1 MMSEGQYSSA
11 GFSALRRFAK
21 RADQSVDKCEL
32 CSLALGRDHSHLI
45 ELSQRRLI
53 CACDACAL
61 LFGGPSKKYRRVPRR
76 IQAFPNFQLSDA
88 EWNGLMVPINMV
100 FFFNNSVEN
109 RVIALY
115 PSPAGATESL
125 LELESWNDI
134 VAHNPAL
141 NGMEPD
147 VEALLVNRL
156 GYSRGYSAPE
166 YYQLPIDECYKLVGL
181 IRAHWSGL
189 SGGSEVWQ
197 QIGEF
202 FRSIRERAVV
212 VEAAPVGSATANGI
226 GAEPPVEQAW
236 PTADAV
242 PAEEEWRA

>member
-1 MMSEGQYSSA
+1 MSEGQYSSA
-11 GFSALRRFAK
+11 GFSALRQFAK
-21 RADQSVDKCEL
+21 RDKSVEKCEL
-32 CSLALGRDHSHLI
+32 CSLALRSDHPHLI
-45 ELSQRRLI
+45 ELAQRRLI
-53 CACDACAL
+53 CSCDACAL
-61 LFGGPSKKYRRVPRR
+61 LFSGPSKKYRRVPRR
-76 IQAFPNFQLSDA
+76 IEAYPNFQMSDA

-109 RVIALY
+109 RVVAMY

-134 VAHNPAL
+134 VARNPAL
-141 NGMEPD
+141 NRMEPD

-166 YYQLPIDECYKLVGL
+166 YYRLPIDECYKLVGL

-189 SGGSEVWQ
+189 SGGAEVWQ

-202 FRSIRERAVV
+202 FRSVKERAVV
-212 VEAAPVGSATANGI
+212 A
-226 GAEPPVEQAW
+226 GAEPPEREALR
-236 PTADAV
+236 TGERMA
-242 PAEEEWRA
+242 AEEESHA